1 MRELRDLL
9 SYARPYWGRLAF
21 VAVLMLAVSVST
33 LAIPALLGRV
43 AGDIVVQKSVDT
55 TWLIGSL
62 LAVLVVIALLNFWYT
77 SFGGETSALLLAD
90 LRLKMYSHLQR
101 LPIGFHESHRQ
112 GDTLALMTEEVARFS
127 DFLTGTLVS
136 VAPLLLTAGGSVILM
151 FRIDPTLGLIVPILG
166 PALFLIVK
174 IVGRRLQGLAR
185 SLQQARADLVQ
196 ISLESLEMLPA
207 IKMFATEDYEI
218 SRYKAKSDQTT
229 RLFFQENRIY
239 AVMDPLIGLV
249 AASVAVLLVVFA
261 GRNVH
266 SGSMSPTQLFS
277 FLFYA
282 ALLTRPLASLSHVY
296 GEIRTA
302 RGTLARMQAV
312 LSLPPEP
319 GLNAPLNMAVPHGEI
334 EFAGVAFAFP
344 GRERIFSDL
353 NLTIRAGET
362 VALTGTNGVGKSTI
376 VALLLRMYELE
387 AGSITIDGRDIAD
400 IDVRDLRK
408 HIGVVSQRVFLFGG
422 TIGENIAYGLEGA
435 SFAQIED
442 AARLAHA
449 YQFISALP
457 DGFDTKI
464 GDHGVLLS
472 GGQRQRIA
480 LARAFLKN
488 PPILVLDEANAM
500 FDLEGELAFVEH
512 CADALEDR
520 TVILISHRP
529 ASLALADRIFCLEA
543 GRAHEED
550 ADSLPT
556 SG

>member
-1 MRELRDLL
+1 ML
-9 SYARPYWGRLAF
+9 YAKPYWGRLAF
-21 VAVLMLAVSVST
+21 VGVLMLAISVST

-43 AGDIVVQKSVDT
+43 AGGLVVQKNVDS
-55 TWLIGSL
+55 TWLIGGL
-62 LAVLVVIALLNFWYT
+62 LALLVVIALLNFWYT

-90 LRLKMYSHLQR
+90 LRLKVYSHLQR
-101 LPIGFHESHRQ
+101 LPISFHERHRQ
-112 GDTLALMTEEVARFS
+112 GDTLALMTDEVAHFS

-166 PALFLIVK
+166 PALILIVK

-207 IKMFATEDYEI
+207 IKMFATEDFETA
-218 SRYKAKSDQTT
+218 RYRAKSDETT

-249 AASVAVLLVVFA
+249 AASAAVLLVVFA

-312 LSLPPEP
+312 LNLAPEP
-319 GLNAPLNMAVPHGEI
+319 GLDAPQKLQVTRGVI
-334 EFAGVAFAFP
+334 EFAGVSFAFP
-344 GRERIFSDL
+344 GRARIFSDL
-353 NLTIRAGET
+353 NLIIRAGET

-376 VALLLRMYELE
+376 VALLLRMYELD
-387 AGSITIDGRDIAD
+387 AGSISVDGRNIAG
-400 IDVRDLRK
+400 IDVQDLRK

-422 TIGENIAYGLEGA
+422 TIRENIAYGLEHAG
-435 SFAQIED
+435 FAQIED

-449 YQFISALP
+449 DEFIAGLP
-457 DGFDTKI
+457 GGYETRI

-480 LARAFLKN
+480 LARAFLKD

-512 CADALEDR
+512 CADALKDR

-529 ASLALADRIFCLEA
+529 ASLALADRIFRIE
-543 GRAHEED
+543 GGQAHEERKVTLGSKD
-550 ADSLPT
+550 
-556 SG
+556 